1 MAGKKSLIAKNGQS
15 KAEQAAST
23 LGGQSGSA
31 RDAILKRK
39 KALQAQLD
47 AIDKEL
53 S

>member
-1 MAGKKSLIAKNGQS
+1 MAKESLIKAK
-15 KAEQAAST
+15 QAAST

-53 S
+53 G

>member
-1 MAGKKSLIAKNGQS
+1 MAGKSLIAKNGEERA
-15 KAEQAAST
+15 KQAASA

-39 KALQAQLD
+39 KDLQKQL
-47 AIDKEL
+47 AEIEKEL

>member
-1 MAGKKSLIAKNGQS
+1 MPRKSLIAKNGAS
-15 KAEQAAST
+15 KAASV

-39 KALQAQLD
+39 KDLQKQL
-47 AIDKEL
+47 AELEKEL